1 MMLANGE
8 WIMDEKTGMIF
19 ACIAVGYVL
28 GNILTAEIVTHLIA
42 GRSAY
47 QMGSGNPGMA
57 NVMTQMGKKAGLLV
71 LLGDV
76 LKTAAAMAACF
87 YLAGDVL
94 GRESMLWAGLGTVLG
109 HNYPVWKKFRGGK
122 GVAVTVAWLILYM
135 PKWGIPCSIAGG
147 ILTLLTGYLPLGAVL
162 IPLFA
167 LPFAFIFEGRL
178 TGWMVAVMLVLMV
191 LRHRQGLARIFRGQE
206 EKKFRKKKEQ
216 N

>member
-8 WIMDEKTGMIF
+8 MIMDEKTGMIL

-28 GNILTAEIVTHLIA
+28 GNILTAEIVTHLMA

-47 QMGSGNPGMA
+47 KMGSGNPGMA
-57 NVMTQMGKKAGLLV
+57 NVMTQMGKKAGFLV

-76 LKTAAAMAACF
+76 LKTAAAMTACW

-94 GRESMLWAGLGTVLG
+94 GREAMLWAGLGTVLG

-122 GVAVTVAWLILYM
+122 GVAVTCAWLIFYM
-135 PKWGIPCSIAGG
+135 PKWGIPCCIAGG

-167 LPFAFIFEGRL
+167 LPFAFIFEGTL
-178 TGWMVAVMLVLMV
+178 TGWVVAVMLVLMV
-191 LRHRQGLARIFRGQE
+191 IRNWQGLVKIVRGEE

-216 N
+216 S